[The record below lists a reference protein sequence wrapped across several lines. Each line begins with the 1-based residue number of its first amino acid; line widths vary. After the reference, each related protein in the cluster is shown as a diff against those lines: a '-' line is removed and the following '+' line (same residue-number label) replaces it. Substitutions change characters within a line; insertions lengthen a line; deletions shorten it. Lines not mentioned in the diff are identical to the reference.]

1 VTVLSVSNSS
11 FNPFPMQSKKIYFN
25 AFTILFFVAAF
36 HTAQA
41 DVIINEYSCSNIS
54 QVADDYGDY
63 GDWIELHNTGGITEN
78 IGGYYLSDNP
88 SNPMLWQI
96 PAGVTIAANGFRR
109 FWASGR
115 NVSQGTNYHTNFKL
129 SQTKNNPDFVVLA
142 DAAGNILDLIQLAKT
157 QLGHSYGRITN
168 GNATW
173 GIFTSP
179 TSNASNTTATYA
191 AYAAKPDASMPAG
204 YYSGPVTVSLYN
216 SEPNSVIRYTLDG
229 SLPTGTSTL
238 YSSPITI
245 SSTSVLKAIT
255 ISSDPAI
262 LTSFVLFN
270 TYFINVSHTLKVVS
284 IAGTQLTTLANGNSG
299 LEPNGSIEYF
309 DTNKVRTS
317 KAYGSF
323 NSHGQDS
330 WANDQRSLDFVARD
344 EMGYTDALHEKIFPY
359 SDRDEFQRFILRAA
373 GDDNYPAAHHSAN
386 AGSAHLRDAFVH
398 MLAMRGG
405 LDLDVRGADK
415 CVIYINGQY
424 WGVYDLRERCDD
436 HDFTDYYYGQNK
448 YEIQYLERWGSR
460 WAEYG
465 GNTAL
470 NAWDTFYSWIMSH
483 NMANAADYATVTSQL
498 DVQSL
503 ADYIIVNALV
513 NCTDWLNYNTG
524 WWRGLNPNGG
534 HQKWGYILW
543 DNDATFAFYINY
555 TGIPD
560 TSRYAPLCQVETGG
574 LSDPDGHLDLLG
586 HLRQNPDFNHFYI
599 SRYADLMN
607 TAFSC
612 GEMLGQLDAWTA
624 MIDPEMAQHA
634 TRWNGTYGEWLTNV
648 ARLRNFVAARCSL
661 VSTSMNGCYN
671 TTGPYNITVD
681 ADPRNAG
688 KVQMNSMTI
697 DQFPWNGFYFGG
709 LAVNMRAVVT
719 DTVNFQFDHWT
730 SNSTAYLPS
739 AQAYNPQVNL
749 ATGDTLVVHFTQTP
763 TGMLPPA
770 VKTETPYLTVY
781 PNVISSEATIEYY
794 LPFNVTPVLKVF
806 TLHGEE
812 VLQVKSEGRQQQGLY
827 QIRLNAEQSSL
838 PAGMYIVQLTAG
850 EFSKTAKVFF
860 TK

>member
-1 VTVLSVSNSS
+1 MHVKKNYYALVL
-11 FNPFPMQSKKIYFN
+11 
-25 AFTILFFVAAF
+25 LFFSFAF
-36 HTAQA
+36 QSANA
-41 DVIINEYSCSNIS
+41 DIVINEYSCSNLT
-54 QVADDYGDY
+54 QVQDDYGEY
-63 GDWIELHNTGGITEN
+63 EDWIELYNTAGTTVT

-88 SNPMLWQI
+88 ANPTMYQI

-109 FWASGR
+109 FWATARNTYSG
-115 NVSQGTNYHTNFKL
+115 THYHTNFRL
-129 SQTKNNPDFVVLA
+129 TQSKNNPDFVVLS
-142 DAAGNILDLIQLAKT
+142 DTSGNIIDLIQLTKT

-173 GIFTSP
+173 GIFTAP
-179 TSNASNTTATYA
+179 TINASNTSASYTT
-191 AYAAKPDASMPAG
+191 YAAKPDASMPAG
-204 YYSGPVTVSLYN
+204 YYSGSVTVSLYN

-229 SLPTGTSTL
+229 TLPNGSSAL
-238 YSSPITI
+238 YSNPITI

-262 LTSFVLFN
+262 LNSFVLFN

-284 IAGTQLTTLANGNSG
+284 IAGSQLTTLANGNSS

-309 DTNKVRTS
+309 DTNEVRTS

-344 EMGYTDALHEKIFPY
+344 EMGYSDALDEKIFPFTQ
-359 SDRDEFQRFILRAA
+359 RDEFQRFILRAA

-386 AGSAHLRDAFVH
+386 AGSAHLRDAYVQ
-398 MLAMRGG
+398 MLAKRGG
-405 LDLDVRGADK
+405 LSLDVRGAEK
-415 CVIYINGQY
+415 CIVYINAQY
-424 WGVYDLRERCDD
+424 WGVYDLRERCD
-436 HDFTDYYYGQNK
+436 HHEYTEYYYDQGK
-448 YEIQYLERWGSR
+448 YDLQFLQRWGSR

-470 NAWDTFYSWIMSH
+470 NAWDTFHNWTMSH
-483 NMANAADYATVTSQL
+483 NMANPADYATVTAQL
-498 DVQSL
+498 DVTSL
-503 ADYIIVNALV
+503 VDYIIVNALV

-574 LSDPDGHLDLLG
+574 LSDPDDHLDLLA
-586 HLRQNPDFNHFYI
+586 HLRQNPDFNHYYI

-607 TAFSC
+607 SAFSC
-612 GEMLGQLDAWTA
+612 DEMLGQLDEWVAI
-624 MIDPEMAQHA
+624 IDPEMAQHA
-634 TRWNGTYGEWLTNV
+634 TRWYGTYTEWQTNV

-671 TTGPYNITVD
+671 TSGPYNITVD

-688 KVQMNSMTI
+688 KIRWNSMTI
-697 DQFPWNGFYFGG
+697 DNFPWNGFYFGG
-709 LAVNMRAVVT
+709 IAVNLRAIVT

-730 SNSTAYLPS
+730 SNNTTYLPS
-739 AQAYNPQVNL
+739 ALTYNPQVNL
-749 ATGDTLVVHFTQTP
+749 TSGDTLVVHFTQTP
-763 TGMLPPA
+763 TGILPPA
-770 VKTETPYLTVY
+770 VSSEKPYLTVF
-781 PNVISSEATIEYY
+781 PSVISSEATIEYY
-794 LPFNVTPVLKVF
+794 LPFNVTPVLKVYS
-806 TLHGEE
+806 LLGEE
-812 VLQVKSEGRQQQGLY
+812 VIQIKSEGRQQQGVY
-827 QIRLNAEQSSL
+827 QIKLDASQSAL
-838 PAGMYIVQLTAG
+838 PSGMYIVQLTAG
-850 EFSKTAKVFF
+850 DFTKSVKVFLE
-860 TK
+860 K